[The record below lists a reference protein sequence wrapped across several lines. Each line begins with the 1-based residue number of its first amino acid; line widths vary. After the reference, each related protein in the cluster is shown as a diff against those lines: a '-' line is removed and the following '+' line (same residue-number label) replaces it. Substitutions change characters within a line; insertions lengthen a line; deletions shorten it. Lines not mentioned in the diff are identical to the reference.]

1 MKQIKAYREAKP
13 EDLAILL
20 LPVGEIGAMV
30 FSAALV
36 LVLVWVIGG
45 SS

>member
-1 MKQIKAYREAKP
+1 MKQIKAYRQADP

-20 LPVGEIGAMV
+20 LPVGEIGAMA

-36 LVLVWVIGG
+36 LVLVWVISGP
-45 SS
+45 S